1 MSNKSHEGRFFWG
14 LFLVIIG
21 LLFLFEQLGY
31 LDFGEVISTY
41 WPAIFIL
48 IGISIYIGKG
58 FKHSGAALF
67 LILLG
72 AFMLLIKLQIIERY
86 LWRYIWPSLLIAL
99 GLWIILK
106 PRQKDK
112 A

>member
-1 MSNKSHEGRFFWG
+1 MSDKSHEGRFFWG

-21 LLFLFEQLGY
+21 FLFLLEQLGY
-31 LDFGEVISTY
+31 LDFGKVLSVY

-48 IGISIYIGKG
+48 IGISIYISKG
-58 FKHSGAALF
+58 FKKSGTALF

-72 AFMLLIKLQIIERY
+72 TFMLLIKLQVIERY
-86 LWRYIWPSLLIAL
+86 LWRYIWPALLILL

-106 PRQKDK
+106 PRIKEKQ
-112 A
+112 